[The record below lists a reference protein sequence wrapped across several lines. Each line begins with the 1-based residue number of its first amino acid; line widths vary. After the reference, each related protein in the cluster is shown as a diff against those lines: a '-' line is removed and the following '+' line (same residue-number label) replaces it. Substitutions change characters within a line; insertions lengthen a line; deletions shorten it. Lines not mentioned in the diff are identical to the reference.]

1 MKKLVLLVAVALMVT
16 LIAGCVGKTPI
27 KVTNDLGAWNI
38 QEVYISL
45 SSESG
50 WGNNLITDAL
60 EPGDEFT
67 SMVTADNYDIKL
79 IDEDGDEYIKYL
91 VEVGADGFSWNVEL
105 DDMI

>member
-1 MKKLVLLVAVALMVT
+1 MKKFALLLAVALMAT
-16 LIAGCVGKTPI
+16 LIAGCGGKAPI

-38 QEVYISL
+38 QEIYISP
-45 SSESG
+45 SSEPG
-50 WGNNLITDAL
+50 WGNNLITDVM

-79 IDEDGDEYIKYL
+79 IDEDGDEYVQYL

-105 DDMI
+105 EDMI